1 MADAFEAAWNVVKER
16 QFQFGGVMEG
26 RMGVPEEEPMVDT
39 AVSVNETDHCCEK
52 VRQEFKDFLMWASS
66 KGDKNAETISWLVDR
81 VSCEELYA
89 LIEGMAHEH
98 PRAREFLQLWDK
110 CSEENNLLE
119 KGNDFFEDAWALS
132 KKQPGI
138 KQAWETLE
146 SGDSMPPLI
155 PGLSGNKSKRHY
167 QKFLTDAFGRTGS
180 EELAEPNIGGG
191 GGVFAI
197 RPHVAYIGNDWNRFI
212 PNLFRNV
219 RDNPRALRWNPE
231 EEYTYRVGDPRT
243 FPGLTPDSPVIDL
256 PPVSAQEV
264 RDWHEITGGAG
275 LDEDQMYSSNLR
287 FYELRRRMN
296 EIMSEGKWRT
306 DPDKS
311 AEMARLTAILLP
323 QMIGGHFRIGDEAH
337 HSLNI
342 APRGA
347 GPEAR
352 DALMRKY
359 PSAYRQAHKLLSQ
372 IKDEGEGMR
381 GVGRWKRDN
390 EGQIVNDELGLPI
403 PTALG
408 LNTTMPYIPQRVGK
422 KGGEV
427 DYDYEPWSREMRDK
441 KYHFH
446 EGDHIPFLEAVAPYL
461 SPEYKSFLLSD
472 PPYYGE
478 PGEHK
483 SIAGDTGEVGGFTH
497 NLMSAIRPIV
507 DRGVPTVAFNSARM
521 PKHLWETGG
530 LSDYQVLPRNQ
541 KGIQEKEGSQVME
554 VVGTANIP
562 GMSQEM
568 VNEMQTWPDSE
579 LPIRGFYR
587 HNVFGR

>member
-16 QFQFGGVMEG
+16 QFQLGGVMEG

-52 VRQEFKDFLMWASS
+52 VRQEFKDYLIWAAS
-66 KGDKNAETISWLVDR
+66 KGDKNAETINWLVDR

-89 LIEGMAHEH
+89 LIENMAHEH
-98 PRAREFLQLWDK
+98 PRAREFLQSWDK
-110 CSEENNLLE
+110 CSEESNMLQMS
-119 KGNDFFEDAWALS
+119 NDFFEDAWALS

-146 SGDSMPPLI
+146 SGDSMPAII

-191 GGVFAI
+191 GGVMSI
-197 RPHVAYIGNDWNRFI
+197 RPHVAYIGNDWNRYI
-212 PNLFRNV
+212 PNLFRNI
-219 RDNPRALRWNPE
+219 RDMPDALRWNPE
-231 EEYTYRVGDPRT
+231 DYYTLREGDPRT
-243 FPGLTPDSPVIDL
+243 FPDLMPGGPIVDL
-256 PPVSAQEV
+256 PPVSPREV
-264 RDWHEITGGAG
+264 ALWHDITGGMG
-275 LDEDQMYSSNLR
+275 LDDDQMYASNIR
-287 FYELRRRMN
+287 YYELRRKLN
-296 EIMSEGKWRT
+296 EIMHRGKWRT
-306 DPDKS
+306 DPDES
-311 AEMARLTAILLP
+311 AEMARLTSVLLP
-323 QMIGGHFRIGDEAH
+323 QMIGGHFRIGDEDIH
-337 HSLNI
+337 PLNI
-342 APRGA
+342 GPRGPTREKKDLLA
-347 GPEAR
+347 TKYPEAQRIAQGLTDTLRQGAR
-352 DALMRKY
+352 DAGITG
-359 PSAYRQAHKLLSQ
+359 S
-372 IKDEGEGMR
+372 
-381 GVGRWKRDN
+381 
-390 EGQIVNDELGLPI
+390 LPGI
-403 PTALG
+403 
-408 LNTTMPYIPQRVGK
+408 NTFLPYKPQRFSAN
-422 KGGEV
+422 EE
-427 DYDYEPWSREMRDK
+427 DWHYDPWSREMRDK

-472 PPYYGE
+472 PPYYAE

-483 SIAGDTGEVGGFTH
+483 AISGDTGEVGGFTH

-530 LSDYQVLPRNQ
+530 LSDYQVLPRNE
-541 KGIQEKEGSQVME
+541 KGIAGKGKQVME

-579 LPIRGFYR
+579 VPIRGFYR